1 MIYITE
7 LEENLIMID
16 KKSEKGLYIQLYSI
30 HGLIRGQDLELGR
43 DADTGGQTKYV
54 LELAQTLS
62 EDPQV
67 EHVELVTRQIKDKNV
82 SDDYSNPEEKVNDKF
97 SIIRIRCGGGKYIR
111 KELLWNHLEEFVD
124 KSIKYIK
131 NVGRLP
137 DIIHGHYA
145 DAGYVCT
152 QLTQFFGIPFIHTGH
167 SLGRDKKRKLL
178 SDGMDINDI
187 DKRFK
192 INHRINVEEEVI
204 HLANR
209 IITSTNQEIQNQY
222 GDYENSDEGQFLVIP
237 PGVDLERF
245 YPYNARIDVDDATAK
260 LLQTITNKMLR
271 FFVNIKKPLILTVC
285 RPDKRKNITGLIK
298 AYGEDKELQ
307 ENANLAIFAGIRED
321 IQEMPENE
329 REVLTDILLLMDKYN
344 LYGKMAIPKRHNTHT
359 EVPELYRIA
368 ADTGG
373 VFTNVALT
381 EPFGLTLIE
390 AAASGVPV
398 VATDDGGP
406 RDILNNCKNGILVDV
421 SETKNISDAISK
433 IINKKDLWN
442 QFSENGMKNVKKYY
456 TWKAHVETYLNEVN
470 KLIEEGQDNT
480 KVFAPVGKKMLDAEK
495 LIVSDI
501 DHTLLGDDKALEEFI
516 EILKEAGRKVG
527 FAVATGRTVDSAF
540 TVLKEYKVP
549 YPDIII
555 SSVGAEIYYNYRGK
569 LIYSTGWEA
578 HIKHQWNRER
588 IVDLLKDFKLIEYQE
603 EKNQR
608 KFKISYYTSENPE
621 NIHNIKETLK
631 KNKLKAN
638 VIFSHGQYLDILPY
652 RASKGKAIRY
662 LAYRWNIPHES
673 ILVAGDSGNDR
684 EMLKGDLLG
693 VVVANY
699 SSELESLKGQS
710 RIYFAEREYAGGIM
724 DGIQH
729 YHFLKTP
736 KEEVFE

>member
-1 MIYITE
+1 M
-7 LEENLIMID
+7 NKNPD
-16 KKSEKGLYIQLYSI
+16 KKGLYIQLYSI
-30 HGLIRGQDLELGR
+30 HGLIRGSNLELGR
-43 DADTGGQTKYV
+43 NADTGGQTKYV

-62 EDPQV
+62 DDPRV
-67 EHVELVTRQIKDKNV
+67 ERVELVTRQIRDKKV
-82 SDDYSNPEEKVNDKF
+82 SEDYSVPEEKINEKF
-97 SIIRIRCGGGKYIR
+97 SIIRVRCGGGKYIR

-131 NVGRLP
+131 TVGRLP
-137 DIIHGHYA
+137 DIIHSHYA

-152 QLTQFFGIPFIHTGH
+152 ELTQFFGIPFVHTGH
-167 SLGRDKKRKLL
+167 SLGRDKLRKLL
-178 SDGMDINDI
+178 SDGMDKSEIE
-187 DKRFK
+187 KRFK
-192 INHRINVEEEVI
+192 VNHRINVEENII

-209 IITSTNQEIQNQY
+209 IVTSTKQEIQNQY
-222 GDYENSDEGQFLVIP
+222 GDYENTSPEKFRVIP

-245 YPYNARIDVDDATAK
+245 YPYNSRILLDEETSK
-260 LLQTITNKMLR
+260 LLQTISDQLLN
-271 FFVNIKKPLILTVC
+271 FFVRIEKPLILTVC

-298 AYGEDKELQ
+298 AYGEDEELQ
-307 ENANLAIFAGIRED
+307 EIANLAIFAGIRDD
-321 IQEMPENE
+321 IQEMADNE

-344 LYGKMAIPKRHNTHT
+344 LYGKMAIPKQHDTHT

-390 AAASGVPV
+390 AAACGVPV

-406 RDILNNCKNGILVDV
+406 RDILENCQNGILVDV
-421 SETKNISDAISK
+421 AETQNIASAIK
-433 IINKKDLWN
+433 AIINDKKLWL
-442 QFSENGMKNVKKYY
+442 QYSDSGMKNVKKYY
-456 TWKAHVETYLNEVN
+456 TWKAHVNTYLKEV
-470 KLIEEGQDNT
+470 EELLEQGQDNQ
-480 KVFAPVGKKMLDAEK
+480 KVFALVGKKLLDAEK

-501 DHTLLGDDKALEEFI
+501 DHTLIGEDDALEEFI
-516 EILKEAGRKVG
+516 KILNNTGSKVG

-540 TVLKEYKVP
+540 SVLNEYKVP
-549 YPDIII
+549 YPDIFI

-578 HIKHQWNRER
+578 HIKHLWNREKIR
-588 IVDLLKDFKLIEYQE
+588 KLLEEFKLIEYQE

-621 NIHNIKETLK
+621 NIKNIKNTLV
-631 KNKLKAN
+631 KNRIKAN

-662 LAYRWNIPHES
+662 LAYRWNIPHEN

-699 SSELESLKGQS
+699 SSELESLKGQN
-710 RIYFAEREYAGGIM
+710 RIYFAKREYAGGII
-724 DGIQH
+724 DGINH
-729 YHFLKTP
+729 YNFLNLE
-736 KEEVFE
+736 KEKSFE